1 MKKVKKTLAVALTFA
16 MTVVM
21 VPQSA
26 LAAKKPVKLNKKSVS
41 VAVGKTVKVKLK
53 NNKKKVKWTVVSGKK
68 NVALSKKGKT
78 GVTVK
83 GKRVGKAK
91 VQAKIGKKKYVCTV
105 TVTNKNKTQIT
116 AAKKTAAPGN
126 TTGTTAGKNT
136 GSTAA
141 KPTATPTPTPTSTP
155 TPTANPTANPTVT
168 LSADAQALKKIIEEQ
183 KKAGATVSENLQD
196 KDQYSWDEGTLIGIT
211 WNKVGLTGKLDLG
224 FFASLK
230 SVSFNNNAITEL
242 DVTKCTKLQ
251 KLLCNGNQLTKLDV
265 TKCTKLE
272 KLLCNSNQLT
282 ELDVAKCP
290 ELISLQCNKNQL
302 SKLDVTQCTA
312 LETLWCNRNQITSL
326 DMSKSTELVNLYCDR
341 NSLTELD
348 LTNCTKL
355 ETVEADEGVTITGY
369 TPVE

>member
-26 LAAKKPVKLNKKSVS
+26 LAAKKQVKLNKKSVS

-78 GVTVK
+78 GVTIK

-105 TVTNKNKTQIT
+105 TVTNKNKAQTT
-116 AAKKTAAPGN
+116 VAKKTAAPGN

-141 KPTATPTPTPTSTP
+141 KPTATPTPTPTPTSTP
-155 TPTANPTANPTVT
+155 TPTTNPTVT

-183 KKAGATVSENLQD
+183 KKAGATVSEDLQD

-224 FFASLK
+224 SFASLK

-265 TKCTKLE
+265 TKC
-272 KLLCNSNQLT
+272 
-282 ELDVAKCP
+282 P
-290 ELISLQCNKNQL
+290 ELINLQCNKNQL
-302 SKLDVTQCTA
+302 SALDVTQCAT

-369 TPVE
+369 TPAE

>member
-1 MKKVKKTLAVALTFA
+1 M
-16 MTVVM
+16 
-21 VPQSA
+21 
-26 LAAKKPVKLNKKSVS
+26 
-41 VAVGKTVKVKLK
+41 K

-78 GVTVK
+78 GVTIK

-105 TVTNKNKTQIT
+105 TVTNKNKAQTT
-116 AAKKTAAPGN
+116 VAKKTAAPGN

-141 KPTATPTPTPTSTP
+141 KPTATPTPTPTPTSTP
-155 TPTANPTANPTVT
+155 TPTTNPTVT

-183 KKAGATVSENLQD
+183 KKAGATVSEDLQD
-196 KDQYSWDEGTLIGIT
+196 KDQYSWDDGTLIGIT

-224 FFASLK
+224 SFASLK

-265 TKCTKLE
+265 TKC
-272 KLLCNSNQLT
+272 
-282 ELDVAKCP
+282 P
-290 ELISLQCNKNQL
+290 ELINLQCNKNQL
-302 SKLDVTQCTA
+302 SALDVTQCAT

-369 TPVE
+369 TPAE

>member
-26 LAAKKPVKLNKKSVS
+26 LAAKKQVKLNKKSVS

-53 NNKKKVKWTVVSGKK
+53 NNKKKGKWTVVSGKK

-78 GVTVK
+78 GVTIK

-105 TVTNKNKTQIT
+105 TVTNKNKAQTT
-116 AAKKTAAPGN
+116 VAKKTAAPGN

-141 KPTATPTPTPTSTP
+141 KPTATPTPTPTPTSTP
-155 TPTANPTANPTVT
+155 TPTTNPTVT

-183 KKAGATVSENLQD
+183 KKAGATVSEDLQD
-196 KDQYSWDEGTLIGIT
+196 KDQYSWDDGTLIGIT

-224 FFASLK
+224 SFASLK

-265 TKCTKLE
+265 TKC
-272 KLLCNSNQLT
+272 
-282 ELDVAKCP
+282 P
-290 ELISLQCNKNQL
+290 ELINLQCNKNQL
-302 SKLDVTQCTA
+302 SALDVTQCAT

-369 TPVE
+369 TPAE

>member
-1 MKKVKKTLAVALTFA
+1 MKKTKKTLAVALTFA

-78 GVTVK
+78 SVTIK

-105 TVTNKNKTQIT
+105 TVTDKNKTQIT
-116 AAKKTAAPGN
+116 ATKKTAAPGN

-141 KPTATPTPTPTSTP
+141 KPTATPTATPTPTPTPTSTP
-155 TPTANPTANPTVT
+155 TPTANPTVT

-183 KKAGATVSENLQD
+183 KKAGATVSEDLQD
-196 KDQYSWDEGTLIGIT
+196 KDQYSWDDGTLIGIT

-224 FFASLK
+224 SFASLK

-242 DVTKCTKLQ
+242 DVIKCTKLQ

-265 TKCTKLE
+265 TKC
-272 KLLCNSNQLT
+272 
-282 ELDVAKCP
+282 P
-290 ELISLQCNKNQL
+290 ELINLQCNKNQL
-302 SKLDVTQCTA
+302 SALDVTQCAT

-369 TPVE
+369 TPAE

>member
-26 LAAKKPVKLNKKSVS
+26 LAAKKQVKLNKKSVS

-78 GVTVK
+78 GVTIK

-105 TVTNKNKTQIT
+105 TVTNKNKAQTT
-116 AAKKTAAPGN
+116 VAKKTAAPGN

-141 KPTATPTPTPTSTP
+141 KPTATPTPTPTPTSTP
-155 TPTANPTANPTVT
+155 TPTTNPTVT

-183 KKAGATVSENLQD
+183 KKAGATVSEDLQD
-196 KDQYSWDEGTLIGIT
+196 KDQYSWDDGTLIGIT

-224 FFASLK
+224 SFASLK

-265 TKCTKLE
+265 TKC
-272 KLLCNSNQLT
+272 
-282 ELDVAKCP
+282 P
-290 ELISLQCNKNQL
+290 ELINLQCNKNQL
-302 SKLDVTQCTA
+302 SALDVTQCAT
-312 LETLWCNRNQITSL
+312 LETLWCNRNQIISL

-369 TPVE
+369 TPAE

>member
-1 MKKVKKTLAVALTFA
+1 MHITQGGTTMKKVKKTLAVALTFA

-78 GVTVK
+78 SVTIK

-155 TPTANPTANPTVT
+155 TPTANPTVT

-183 KKAGATVSENLQD
+183 KKAGATVSEDLQD
-196 KDQYSWDEGTLIGIT
+196 KAQYSWDDEGTLISIT
-211 WNKVGLTGKLDLG
+211 WNKVGLAGKMDLG
-224 FFASLK
+224 SFAGLK

-265 TKCTKLE
+265 TKC
-272 KLLCNSNQLT
+272 
-282 ELDVAKCP
+282 P
-290 ELISLQCNKNQL
+290 ELINLQCNKNQL
-302 SKLDVTQCTA
+302 SKLDVTQCAA

>member
-26 LAAKKPVKLNKKSVS
+26 LAAKKQVKLNKKSVS

-78 GVTVK
+78 GVTIK

-105 TVTNKNKTQIT
+105 TVTNKNKAQTT
-116 AAKKTAAPGN
+116 VAKKTAAPGN

-136 GSTAA
+136 GSMAA
-141 KPTATPTPTPTSTP
+141 KPTATPTPTPTPTSTP
-155 TPTANPTANPTVT
+155 TPTTNPTVT

-183 KKAGATVSENLQD
+183 KKAGATVSEDLQD
-196 KDQYSWDEGTLIGIT
+196 KDQYSWDDGTLIGIT

-224 FFASLK
+224 SFASLK

-265 TKCTKLE
+265 TKC
-272 KLLCNSNQLT
+272 
-282 ELDVAKCP
+282 P
-290 ELISLQCNKNQL
+290 ELINLQCNKNQL
-302 SKLDVTQCTA
+302 SALDVTQCAT

-369 TPVE
+369 TPAE

>member
-1 MKKVKKTLAVALTFA
+1 MHITQGGTTMKKAKKTLAVALTFA

-78 GVTVK
+78 SVTIK

-141 KPTATPTPTPTSTP
+141 KPTSTPTPTPTSIPTPTPTPTSTP
-155 TPTANPTANPTVT
+155 TPTPTANPTVT

-183 KKAGATVSENLQD
+183 KKAGATVSEDLQD

-224 FFASLK
+224 SFASLK

-265 TKCTKLE
+265 TKC
-272 KLLCNSNQLT
+272 
-282 ELDVAKCP
+282 P
-290 ELISLQCNKNQL
+290 ELINLQCNKNQL
-302 SKLDVTQCTA
+302 SALDVTQCAT

-369 TPVE
+369 TPAE

>member
-78 GVTVK
+78 SVTIK

-141 KPTATPTPTPTSTP
+141 KPTPTPTSTPTPTPTPTPTSTP
-155 TPTANPTANPTVT
+155 TPTPTANPTVT

-183 KKAGATVSENLQD
+183 KKAGATVSEDLQD

-224 FFASLK
+224 SFASLK
-230 SVSFNNNAITEL
+230 SVSFNNNVITEL

-265 TKCTKLE
+265 TKC
-272 KLLCNSNQLT
+272 
-282 ELDVAKCP
+282 P
-290 ELISLQCNKNQL
+290 ELINLQCNKNQL
-302 SKLDVTQCTA
+302 SALDVTQCAT

-326 DMSKSTELVNLYCDR
+326 DMSKSTELVNLYCDG
-341 NSLTELD
+341 NSLTKLD

-369 TPVE
+369 TPAE

>member
-1 MKKVKKTLAVALTFA
+1 MHITQGGTTMKKVKKTLAVALTFA

-26 LAAKKPVKLNKKSVS
+26 LAAKKQVKLNKKSVS

-78 GVTVK
+78 GVTIK

-105 TVTNKNKTQIT
+105 TVTNKNKAQTT
-116 AAKKTAAPGN
+116 VAKKTAAPGN

-141 KPTATPTPTPTSTP
+141 KPTATPTPTPTPTSTP
-155 TPTANPTANPTVT
+155 TPTANPTVT

-183 KKAGATVSENLQD
+183 KKAGATVSEDLQD
-196 KDQYSWDEGTLIGIT
+196 KDQYSWDDGTLIGIT

-224 FFASLK
+224 SFASLK

-265 TKCTKLE
+265 TKC
-272 KLLCNSNQLT
+272 
-282 ELDVAKCP
+282 P
-290 ELISLQCNKNQL
+290 ELINLQCDKNQL
-302 SKLDVTQCTA
+302 SALDVTQCAT

-369 TPVE
+369 TPAE

>member
-1 MKKVKKTLAVALTFA
+1 MHITQGGTTMKKVKKTLAVALTFA

-26 LAAKKPVKLNKKSVS
+26 LAAKKQVKLNKKSVS

-78 GVTVK
+78 GVTIK

-105 TVTNKNKTQIT
+105 TVTNKNKAQTT
-116 AAKKTAAPGN
+116 VAKKTAAPGN

-141 KPTATPTPTPTSTP
+141 KPTATPTPTPTPTSTP
-155 TPTANPTANPTVT
+155 TPTTNPTVT

-183 KKAGATVSENLQD
+183 KKAGATVSEDLQD
-196 KDQYSWDEGTLIGIT
+196 KDQYSWDDGTLIGIT
-211 WNKVGLTGKLDLG
+211 WNKVGLTGKLDFG
-224 FFASLK
+224 SFASLK

-265 TKCTKLE
+265 TKC
-272 KLLCNSNQLT
+272 
-282 ELDVAKCP
+282 P
-290 ELISLQCNKNQL
+290 ELINLQCNKNQL
-302 SKLDVTQCTA
+302 SALDVTQCAT

-369 TPVE
+369 TPAE

>member
-1 MKKVKKTLAVALTFA
+1 MHITQGGTTMKKVKKTLAVALTFA

-26 LAAKKPVKLNKKSVS
+26 LAAKKQVKLNKKSVS

-78 GVTVK
+78 GVTIK

-105 TVTNKNKTQIT
+105 TVTNKNKAQTT
-116 AAKKTAAPGN
+116 VAKKTAAPGN

-141 KPTATPTPTPTSTP
+141 KATATPTPTPTPTSTP
-155 TPTANPTANPTVT
+155 TPTTNPTVT

-183 KKAGATVSENLQD
+183 KKAGATVSEDLQD
-196 KDQYSWDEGTLIGIT
+196 KDQYSWDDGTLIGIT

-224 FFASLK
+224 SFASLK

-265 TKCTKLE
+265 TKC
-272 KLLCNSNQLT
+272 
-282 ELDVAKCP
+282 P
-290 ELISLQCNKNQL
+290 ELINLQCNKNQL
-302 SKLDVTQCTA
+302 SALDVTQCAT

-369 TPVE
+369 TPAE

>member
-78 GVTVK
+78 SVTIK

-141 KPTATPTPTPTSTP
+141 KPTPTPTSTPTPTPTPTPTSTP
-155 TPTANPTANPTVT
+155 TPTANPTVT

-183 KKAGATVSENLQD
+183 KKAGATVSEDLQD

-224 FFASLK
+224 SFASLK

-265 TKCTKLE
+265 TKC
-272 KLLCNSNQLT
+272 
-282 ELDVAKCP
+282 P
-290 ELISLQCNKNQL
+290 ELINLQCNKNQL
-302 SKLDVTQCTA
+302 SALDVTQCAT

-341 NSLTELD
+341 NSLTKLD

-369 TPVE
+369 TPAE

>member
-1 MKKVKKTLAVALTFA
+1 MHITQGGTTMKKVKKTLAVALTFA

-26 LAAKKPVKLNKKSVS
+26 LAAKKQVKLNKKSVS

-78 GVTVK
+78 GVTIK

-105 TVTNKNKTQIT
+105 TVTNKNKAQTT
-116 AAKKTAAPGN
+116 VAKKTAAPGN

-141 KPTATPTPTPTSTP
+141 KPTATPTPTPTP
-155 TPTANPTANPTVT
+155 TTNPTVT

-183 KKAGATVSENLQD
+183 KKAGATVSEDLQD
-196 KDQYSWDEGTLIGIT
+196 KDQYSWDDGTLIGIT

-224 FFASLK
+224 SFASLK

-265 TKCTKLE
+265 TKC
-272 KLLCNSNQLT
+272 
-282 ELDVAKCP
+282 P
-290 ELISLQCNKNQL
+290 ELINLQCNKNQL
-302 SKLDVTQCTA
+302 SALDVTQCAT

-369 TPVE
+369 TPAE

>member
-1 MKKVKKTLAVALTFA
+1 MTFA

-26 LAAKKPVKLNKKSVS
+26 LAAKKQVKLNKKSVS

-78 GVTVK
+78 GVTIK

-105 TVTNKNKTQIT
+105 TVTNKNKAQTT
-116 AAKKTAAPGN
+116 VAKKTAAPGN

-141 KPTATPTPTPTSTP
+141 KPTATPTPTPTPTSTP
-155 TPTANPTANPTVT
+155 TPTTNPTVT

-183 KKAGATVSENLQD
+183 KKAGATVSEDLQD
-196 KDQYSWDEGTLIGIT
+196 KDQYSWDDGTLIGIT

-224 FFASLK
+224 SFASLK

-265 TKCTKLE
+265 TKC
-272 KLLCNSNQLT
+272 
-282 ELDVAKCP
+282 P
-290 ELISLQCNKNQL
+290 ELINLQCNKNQL
-302 SKLDVTQCTA
+302 SALDVTQCAT

-369 TPVE
+369 TPAE

>member
-1 MKKVKKTLAVALTFA
+1 MKKAKKTLAVALTFA

-78 GVTVK
+78 GVTIK

-105 TVTNKNKTQIT
+105 TVTNKNKAQTT
-116 AAKKTAAPGN
+116 VAKKTAAPGN

-141 KPTATPTPTPTSTP
+141 KPTATPTPTPTPTSTP
-155 TPTANPTANPTVT
+155 TPTANPTVT

-183 KKAGATVSENLQD
+183 KKAGATVSEDLQD
-196 KDQYSWDEGTLIGIT
+196 KDQYSWDDGTLIGIT

-224 FFASLK
+224 SFASLK

-265 TKCTKLE
+265 TKC
-272 KLLCNSNQLT
+272 
-282 ELDVAKCP
+282 P
-290 ELISLQCNKNQL
+290 ELINLQCNKNQL
-302 SKLDVTQCTA
+302 SALDVTQCATM
-312 LETLWCNRNQITSL
+312 ETLWCNRNQITSL

-369 TPVE
+369 TPAE

>member
-26 LAAKKPVKLNKKSVS
+26 LAAKKQVKLNKKSVS

-78 GVTVK
+78 GVTIK

-105 TVTNKNKTQIT
+105 TVTNKNKAQTT
-116 AAKKTAAPGN
+116 VAKKTAAPGN

-141 KPTATPTPTPTSTP
+141 KPTATLTPTPTPTSTP
-155 TPTANPTANPTVT
+155 TPTTNPTVT

-183 KKAGATVSENLQD
+183 KKAGATVSEDLQD
-196 KDQYSWDEGTLIGIT
+196 KDQYSWDDGTLIGIT

-224 FFASLK
+224 SFASLK

-265 TKCTKLE
+265 TKC
-272 KLLCNSNQLT
+272 
-282 ELDVAKCP
+282 P
-290 ELISLQCNKNQL
+290 ELINLQCNKNQL
-302 SKLDVTQCTA
+302 SALDVTQCAT

-369 TPVE
+369 TPAE

>member
-26 LAAKKPVKLNKKSVS
+26 LAAKKQVKLNKKSVS

-78 GVTVK
+78 GVTIK

-105 TVTNKNKTQIT
+105 TVTNKNKAQTT
-116 AAKKTAAPGN
+116 VAKKTAAPGN

-136 GSTAA
+136 GSTAVM
-141 KPTATPTPTPTSTP
+141 TTSTPTPSPTPTSTP
-155 TPTANPTANPTVT
+155 TPTTNPTVT

-183 KKAGATVSENLQD
+183 KKAGATVSEDLQD
-196 KDQYSWDEGTLIGIT
+196 KDQYSWDDGTLIGIT

-224 FFASLK
+224 SFASLK

-265 TKCTKLE
+265 TKC
-272 KLLCNSNQLT
+272 
-282 ELDVAKCP
+282 P
-290 ELISLQCNKNQL
+290 ELINLQCNKNQL
-302 SKLDVTQCTA
+302 SALDVTQCAT

-369 TPVE
+369 TPAE

>member
-26 LAAKKPVKLNKKSVS
+26 LAAKKQVKLNKKSVS

-78 GVTVK
+78 GVTIK

-105 TVTNKNKTQIT
+105 TVTNKNKAQTT
-116 AAKKTAAPGN
+116 VAKKTAAPGN

-141 KPTATPTPTPTSTP
+141 KPTATPTPTPTPTSTP
-155 TPTANPTANPTVT
+155 TPTTNPTVT
-168 LSADAQALKKIIEEQ
+168 LSADAQALKKSIEEQ
-183 KKAGATVSENLQD
+183 KKAGATVSEDLQD
-196 KDQYSWDEGTLIGIT
+196 KDQYSWDDGTLIGIT

-224 FFASLK
+224 SFASLK

-265 TKCTKLE
+265 TKC
-272 KLLCNSNQLT
+272 
-282 ELDVAKCP
+282 P
-290 ELISLQCNKNQL
+290 ELINLQCNKNQL
-302 SKLDVTQCTA
+302 SALDVTQCAT

-369 TPVE
+369 TPAE

>member
-26 LAAKKPVKLNKKSVS
+26 LAAKKQVKLNKKSVS

-78 GVTVK
+78 GVTIK

-105 TVTNKNKTQIT
+105 TVMNKNKTQIT

-141 KPTATPTPTPTSTP
+141 KPTATPTPTPTVTP
-155 TPTANPTANPTVT
+155 TPTPTANPTVT

-183 KKAGATVSENLQD
+183 KKAGATVSEDLQD
-196 KDQYSWDEGTLIGIT
+196 KTQYSWDDEGTLISIT
-211 WNKVGLTGKLDLG
+211 WNKVGLAGKLDLG
-224 FFASLK
+224 SFASLK

-265 TKCTKLE
+265 TKC
-272 KLLCNSNQLT
+272 
-282 ELDVAKCP
+282 P
-290 ELISLQCNKNQL
+290 ELINLQCNKNQL
-302 SKLDVTQCTA
+302 SKLDVTQCA
-312 LETLWCNRNQITSL
+312 VLETLWCNRNQITSL

-341 NSLTELD
+341 NSLTQLD

-355 ETVEADEGVTITGY
+355 ETVEADEGVTIIGY

>member
-26 LAAKKPVKLNKKSVS
+26 LAAKKQVKLNKKSVS

-78 GVTVK
+78 GVTIK

-105 TVTNKNKTQIT
+105 TVTNKNKAQTT
-116 AAKKTAAPGN
+116 VAKKTAAPGN

-141 KPTATPTPTPTSTP
+141 KPTATPTPTPTPTSTP
-155 TPTANPTANPTVT
+155 TPTTNPTVT

-183 KKAGATVSENLQD
+183 KKAGATVSEDLQD
-196 KDQYSWDEGTLIGIT
+196 KDQYSWDDGTLIGIT

-224 FFASLK
+224 SFASLK

-265 TKCTKLE
+265 TKC
-272 KLLCNSNQLT
+272 
-282 ELDVAKCP
+282 P
-290 ELISLQCNKNQL
+290 ELINLQCNKNQL
-302 SKLDVTQCTA
+302 SALDVTQCAT

-355 ETVEADEGVTITGY
+355 ETVEAYEGVTITGY
-369 TPVE
+369 TPAE

>member
-1 MKKVKKTLAVALTFA
+1 MKKAKKTLAVALTFA

-78 GVTVK
+78 SVTIK

-141 KPTATPTPTPTSTP
+141 KPTPTPTSTPTPTPTPTPTSTP
-155 TPTANPTANPTVT
+155 TPTANPTVT

-183 KKAGATVSENLQD
+183 KKAGATVSEDLQD

-224 FFASLK
+224 SFASLK

-265 TKCTKLE
+265 TKC
-272 KLLCNSNQLT
+272 
-282 ELDVAKCP
+282 P
-290 ELISLQCNKNQL
+290 ELINLQCNKNQL
-302 SKLDVTQCTA
+302 SALDVTQCAT

-341 NSLTELD
+341 NSLTKLD

-369 TPVE
+369 TPAE

>member
-26 LAAKKPVKLNKKSVS
+26 LAAKKQVKLNKKSVS

-78 GVTVK
+78 GVTIN

-105 TVTNKNKTQIT
+105 TVTNKNKAQTT
-116 AAKKTAAPGN
+116 VAKKTAAPGN

-141 KPTATPTPTPTSTP
+141 KPTATPTPTPTPTSTP
-155 TPTANPTANPTVT
+155 TPTTNPTVT

-183 KKAGATVSENLQD
+183 KKAGATVSEDLQD
-196 KDQYSWDEGTLIGIT
+196 KDQYSWDDGTLIGIT

-224 FFASLK
+224 SFASLK

-265 TKCTKLE
+265 TKC
-272 KLLCNSNQLT
+272 
-282 ELDVAKCP
+282 P
-290 ELISLQCNKNQL
+290 ELINLQCNKNQL
-302 SKLDVTQCTA
+302 SALDVTQCAT

-369 TPVE
+369 TPAE

>member
-26 LAAKKPVKLNKKSVS
+26 LAAKKQVKLNKKSVS

-78 GVTVK
+78 GVTIK

-105 TVTNKNKTQIT
+105 TVTNKNKAQTT
-116 AAKKTAAPGN
+116 VAKKTAAPGN

-141 KPTATPTPTPTSTP
+141 KPTATPTPTPTPTSTP
-155 TPTANPTANPTVT
+155 TPTTNPTVT
-168 LSADAQALKKIIEEQ
+168 LSADAQALKKNIEEQ
-183 KKAGATVSENLQD
+183 KKAGATVSEDLQD
-196 KDQYSWDEGTLIGIT
+196 KDQYSWDDGTLIGIT

-224 FFASLK
+224 SFASLK

-265 TKCTKLE
+265 TKC
-272 KLLCNSNQLT
+272 
-282 ELDVAKCP
+282 P
-290 ELISLQCNKNQL
+290 ELINLQCNKNQL
-302 SKLDVTQCTA
+302 SALDVTQCAT

-369 TPVE
+369 TPAE

>member
-26 LAAKKPVKLNKKSVS
+26 LAAKKQVKLNKKSVS

-78 GVTVK
+78 GVTIK
-83 GKRVGKAK
+83 GQRVGKAK

-105 TVTNKNKTQIT
+105 TVTNKNKAQTT
-116 AAKKTAAPGN
+116 VAKKTAAPGN

-141 KPTATPTPTPTSTP
+141 KPTATPTPTPTPTSTP
-155 TPTANPTANPTVT
+155 TPTTNPTVT

-183 KKAGATVSENLQD
+183 KKAGATVSEDLQD
-196 KDQYSWDEGTLIGIT
+196 KDQYSWDDGTLIGIT

-224 FFASLK
+224 SFASLK

-265 TKCTKLE
+265 TKC
-272 KLLCNSNQLT
+272 
-282 ELDVAKCP
+282 P
-290 ELISLQCNKNQL
+290 ELINLQCNKNQL
-302 SKLDVTQCTA
+302 SALDVTQCAT

-369 TPVE
+369 TPAE

>member
-26 LAAKKPVKLNKKSVS
+26 LAAKKQVKLNKKSVS

-78 GVTVK
+78 SVTIK

-105 TVTNKNKTQIT
+105 TVTNKNKAQTT
-116 AAKKTAAPGN
+116 VAKKTAAPGN

-155 TPTANPTANPTVT
+155 TPTPTPTPTSTPTPTPTANPTVT

-183 KKAGATVSENLQD
+183 KKAGATVSEDLQD

-224 FFASLK
+224 SFASLK

-265 TKCTKLE
+265 TKC
-272 KLLCNSNQLT
+272 
-282 ELDVAKCP
+282 P
-290 ELISLQCNKNQL
+290 ELINLQCNKNQL
-302 SKLDVTQCTA
+302 SALDVTQCAT

-369 TPVE
+369 TPAE

>member
-26 LAAKKPVKLNKKSVS
+26 LAAKKQVKLDKKSVS

-53 NNKKKVKWTVVSGKK
+53 NNKKKVKWAVVSGKK

-78 GVTVK
+78 SVTIK

-126 TTGTTAGKNT
+126 TTGTTARKNT

-141 KPTATPTPTPTSTP
+141 KPTATPTLTPTPTSKLTP
-155 TPTANPTANPTVT
+155 TPTTNPTVT

-183 KKAGATVSENLQD
+183 KKAGATVSEDLQD
-196 KDQYSWDEGTLIGIT
+196 KDQYSWDDEGTLISIT
-211 WNKVGLTGKLDLG
+211 WNKVGLAGKMDLG
-224 FFASLK
+224 SFAGLK
-230 SVSFNNNAITEL
+230 SVSFDNNAITEL

-265 TKCTKLE
+265 TKC
-272 KLLCNSNQLT
+272 
-282 ELDVAKCP
+282 P
-290 ELISLQCNKNQL
+290 ELINLRCNKNQL
-302 SKLDVTQCTA
+302 SALDVTQCA
-312 LETLWCNRNQITSL
+312 VLETLWCNRNQITSL

>member
-1 MKKVKKTLAVALTFA
+1 M
-16 MTVVM
+16 
-21 VPQSA
+21 
-26 LAAKKPVKLNKKSVS
+26 
-41 VAVGKTVKVKLK
+41 AVGKTVKVKLK

-78 GVTVK
+78 GVTIK

-105 TVTNKNKTQIT
+105 TVTNKNKAQTT
-116 AAKKTAAPGN
+116 VAKKTAAPGN

-141 KPTATPTPTPTSTP
+141 KPTATPTPTPTPTSTP
-155 TPTANPTANPTVT
+155 TPTTNPTVT

-183 KKAGATVSENLQD
+183 KKAGATVSEDLQD
-196 KDQYSWDEGTLIGIT
+196 KDQYSWDDGTLIGIT

-224 FFASLK
+224 SFASLK

-265 TKCTKLE
+265 TKC
-272 KLLCNSNQLT
+272 
-282 ELDVAKCP
+282 P
-290 ELISLQCNKNQL
+290 ELINLQCNKNQL
-302 SKLDVTQCTA
+302 SALDVTQCAT

-369 TPVE
+369 TPAE

>member
-26 LAAKKPVKLNKKSVS
+26 LAAKKQVKLNKKSVS

-78 GVTVK
+78 GVTIK

-105 TVTNKNKTQIT
+105 TVTNKNKAQTT
-116 AAKKTAAPGN
+116 VAKKTAAPGN

-141 KPTATPTPTPTSTP
+141 KPTATPTPTPT
-155 TPTANPTANPTVT
+155 PTANPTVT

-183 KKAGATVSENLQD
+183 KKAGATVSEDLQD
-196 KDQYSWDEGTLIGIT
+196 KDQYSWDDGTLIGIT

-224 FFASLK
+224 SFASLK

-265 TKCTKLE
+265 TKC
-272 KLLCNSNQLT
+272 
-282 ELDVAKCP
+282 P
-290 ELISLQCNKNQL
+290 ELINLQCNKNQL
-302 SKLDVTQCTA
+302 SALDVTQCAT

-369 TPVE
+369 TPAE

>member
-26 LAAKKPVKLNKKSVS
+26 LAAKKQVKLNKKSVS

-53 NNKKKVKWTVVSGKK
+53 NNKKKVKWTVISGKK

-78 GVTVK
+78 GVTIK

-105 TVTNKNKTQIT
+105 TVTNKNKAQTT
-116 AAKKTAAPGN
+116 VAKKTAAPGN

-141 KPTATPTPTPTSTP
+141 KPTATPTPTPTPTSTP
-155 TPTANPTANPTVT
+155 TPTTNPTVT

-183 KKAGATVSENLQD
+183 KKAGATVSEDLQD
-196 KDQYSWDEGTLIGIT
+196 KDQYSWDDGTLIGIT

-224 FFASLK
+224 SFASLK

-265 TKCTKLE
+265 TKC
-272 KLLCNSNQLT
+272 
-282 ELDVAKCP
+282 P
-290 ELISLQCNKNQL
+290 ELINLQCNKNQL
-302 SKLDVTQCTA
+302 SALDVTQCAT

-369 TPVE
+369 TPAE

>member
-26 LAAKKPVKLNKKSVS
+26 LAAKKQVKLNKKSVS

-105 TVTNKNKTQIT
+105 TVTNKNKTQTT

-136 GSTAA
+136 GSTTA
-141 KPTATPTPTPTSTP
+141 KPTATPTPTPTAKPTETP
-155 TPTANPTANPTVT
+155 AA

-183 KKAGATVSENLQD
+183 KKAGATVSEDLQD

-224 FFASLK
+224 SFASLK

-265 TKCTKLE
+265 TKC
-272 KLLCNSNQLT
+272 
-282 ELDVAKCP
+282 P
-290 ELISLQCNKNQL
+290 ELINLQCNKNQL
-302 SKLDVTQCTA
+302 SALDVTQCAT

-355 ETVEADEGVTITGY
+355 ETVEADEGVTIIGY
-369 TPVE
+369 TPAE

>member
-1 MKKVKKTLAVALTFA
+1 MHITQGGTTMKKVKKTLAVALTFA

-26 LAAKKPVKLNKKSVS
+26 LAAKKQVKLNKKSVS

-78 GVTVK
+78 GVTIK

-105 TVTNKNKTQIT
+105 TVTNKNKAQTT
-116 AAKKTAAPGN
+116 VAKKTAAPGN

-141 KPTATPTPTPTSTP
+141 KPTATPTPTPTPTSTP
-155 TPTANPTANPTVT
+155 TPTANPTVT

-183 KKAGATVSENLQD
+183 KKAGATVSEDLQD
-196 KDQYSWDEGTLIGIT
+196 KDQYSWDDGTLIGIT

-224 FFASLK
+224 SFASLK

-265 TKCTKLE
+265 TKC
-272 KLLCNSNQLT
+272 
-282 ELDVAKCP
+282 P
-290 ELISLQCNKNQL
+290 ELINLQCNKNQL
-302 SKLDVTQCTA
+302 SALDVTQCAT

-369 TPVE
+369 TPAE

>member
-1 MKKVKKTLAVALTFA
+1 MHITQGGTTMKKVKKTLAVALTFA

-26 LAAKKPVKLNKKSVS
+26 LAAKKQVKLNKKSVS

-78 GVTVK
+78 GVTIK

-105 TVTNKNKTQIT
+105 TVTNKNKAQTT
-116 AAKKTAAPGN
+116 VAKKTAAPGN

-141 KPTATPTPTPTSTP
+141 KPTATPTPTPTPTSTP
-155 TPTANPTANPTVT
+155 TPTTNPTVT

-183 KKAGATVSENLQD
+183 KKAGATVSEDLQD
-196 KDQYSWDEGTLIGIT
+196 KDQYSWDDGTLIGIT

-224 FFASLK
+224 SFASLK

-265 TKCTKLE
+265 TKC
-272 KLLCNSNQLT
+272 
-282 ELDVAKCP
+282 P
-290 ELISLQCNKNQL
+290 ELINLQCNKNQL
-302 SKLDVTQCTA
+302 SALDVTQCAT

-326 DMSKSTELVNLYCDR
+326 DMSKSIELVNLYCDR

-369 TPVE
+369 TPAE

>member
-26 LAAKKPVKLNKKSVS
+26 LAAKKQVKLNKKSVS

-78 GVTVK
+78 GVTIK

-105 TVTNKNKTQIT
+105 TVTNKNKAQTT
-116 AAKKTAAPGN
+116 VAKKTAAPGN

-141 KPTATPTPTPTSTP
+141 KPTATPTPTPTPTSTP
-155 TPTANPTANPTVT
+155 TPTTNPTVT

-183 KKAGATVSENLQD
+183 KKAGATVSEDLQD
-196 KDQYSWDEGTLIGIT
+196 KDQYSWDDGTLIGIT
-211 WNKVGLTGKLDLG
+211 WNKVGLTGKLDFG
-224 FFASLK
+224 SFASLK

-265 TKCTKLE
+265 TKC
-272 KLLCNSNQLT
+272 
-282 ELDVAKCP
+282 P
-290 ELISLQCNKNQL
+290 ELINLQCNKNQL
-302 SKLDVTQCTA
+302 SALDVTQCAT

-369 TPVE
+369 TPAE

>member
-26 LAAKKPVKLNKKSVS
+26 LAAKKQVKLNKKSVS

-78 GVTVK
+78 GVTIK

-105 TVTNKNKTQIT
+105 TVTNKNKAQTT
-116 AAKKTAAPGN
+116 VAKKTAAPGN

-141 KPTATPTPTPTSTP
+141 KPTATPTPTPTPTSTP
-155 TPTANPTANPTVT
+155 TPTTNPTVT

-183 KKAGATVSENLQD
+183 KKAGATVSEDLQD
-196 KDQYSWDEGTLIGIT
+196 KDQYSWDDGTLIGIT

-224 FFASLK
+224 SFASLK

-265 TKCTKLE
+265 TKC
-272 KLLCNSNQLT
+272 
-282 ELDVAKCP
+282 P
-290 ELISLQCNKNQL
+290 ELINLQCNKNQL
-302 SKLDVTQCTA
+302 SALDVTQCAT

-355 ETVEADEGVTITGY
+355 ETVEADEGVTILDIHRR
-369 TPVE
+369 VI

>member
-1 MKKVKKTLAVALTFA
+1 MKKAKKTLAVALTFA

-78 GVTVK
+78 SVTIK

-105 TVTNKNKTQIT
+105 TVPNKNKTQIT

-141 KPTATPTPTPTSTP
+141 KPTPTPTSTPTPTPTPTPTSTP
-155 TPTANPTANPTVT
+155 TPTPTANPTVT

-183 KKAGATVSENLQD
+183 KKAGATVSEDLQD

-224 FFASLK
+224 SFASLK

-265 TKCTKLE
+265 TKC
-272 KLLCNSNQLT
+272 
-282 ELDVAKCP
+282 P
-290 ELISLQCNKNQL
+290 ELINLQCNKNQL
-302 SKLDVTQCTA
+302 SALDVTQCAT

-341 NSLTELD
+341 NSLTKLD

-369 TPVE
+369 TPAE

>member
-1 MKKVKKTLAVALTFA
+1 MKKAKKTLAVALTFA

-26 LAAKKPVKLNKKSVS
+26 LAAKKQVKLNKKSVS

-78 GVTVK
+78 GVTIK

-105 TVTNKNKTQIT
+105 TVTNKNKAQTT
-116 AAKKTAAPGN
+116 VAKKTAAPGN

-141 KPTATPTPTPTSTP
+141 KLTPTPTPTPTPTSTP
-155 TPTANPTANPTVT
+155 TPTPTANPTVT

-183 KKAGATVSENLQD
+183 KKAGATVSEDLQD

-224 FFASLK
+224 SFASLK

-265 TKCTKLE
+265 TKC
-272 KLLCNSNQLT
+272 
-282 ELDVAKCP
+282 P
-290 ELISLQCNKNQL
+290 ELINLQCNKNQL
-302 SKLDVTQCTA
+302 SKLDVTQCA
-312 LETLWCNRNQITSL
+312 VLETLWCNRNQITSL

-369 TPVE
+369 TPAE

>member
-1 MKKVKKTLAVALTFA
+1 MKKAKKTLAVALTFA

-78 GVTVK
+78 SVTIK

-141 KPTATPTPTPTSTP
+141 KPTATPTPTPTPTSTP
-155 TPTANPTANPTVT
+155 TPTANPTVT

-183 KKAGATVSENLQD
+183 KKAGATVSEDLQD
-196 KDQYSWDEGTLIGIT
+196 KDQYSWDDGTLIGIT

-224 FFASLK
+224 SFASLK

-265 TKCTKLE
+265 TKC
-272 KLLCNSNQLT
+272 
-282 ELDVAKCP
+282 P
-290 ELISLQCNKNQL
+290 ELINLQCNKNQL
-302 SKLDVTQCTA
+302 SALDVTQCAT

-355 ETVEADEGVTITGY
+355 ETVESDEGVTITGY
-369 TPVE
+369 TPAE

>member
-26 LAAKKPVKLNKKSVS
+26 LAAKKQVKLNKKSVS

-78 GVTVK
+78 GVTIK

-105 TVTNKNKTQIT
+105 TVTNKNKAQTT
-116 AAKKTAAPGN
+116 VAKKTAAPGN

-141 KPTATPTPTPTSTP
+141 KPTATPTPTPTPTPTSTP
-155 TPTANPTANPTVT
+155 TPTTNPTVT

-183 KKAGATVSENLQD
+183 KKAGATVSEDLQD
-196 KDQYSWDEGTLIGIT
+196 KDQYSWDDGTLIGIT

-224 FFASLK
+224 SFASLK

-265 TKCTKLE
+265 TKC
-272 KLLCNSNQLT
+272 
-282 ELDVAKCP
+282 P
-290 ELISLQCNKNQL
+290 ELINLQCNKNQL
-302 SKLDVTQCTA
+302 SALDVTQCAT

-369 TPVE
+369 TPAE